1 MKIADIPNSNYY
13 IREDGKVFR
22 KSDNKEVIP
31 KTDYLFL
38 NINKKKCYIHRMV
51 AEFFVEKEKEEYN
64 IVDHINGDRLDNR
77 AENLRWT
84 DPKGNA
90 NNMCNNVPERQ
101 ANQYEYDL
109 EHSRNYSKTHR
120 EERTKH
126 QREYRKKH
134 PEVAK
139 AANKRWREKQ
149 KAKAITP

>member
-1 MKIADIPNSNYY
+1 MRESDIPNSNYY

-31 KTDYLFL
+31 KSDYLFL

-51 AEFFVEKEKEEYN
+51 AEFFVEKEKPEYN
-64 IVDHINGDRLDNR
+64 IVDHINGNRLDNR

-101 ANQYEYDL
+101 TDKKTYDL
-109 EHSRNYSKTHR
+109 EYAKKYHKERR
-120 EERTKH
+120 EHYNELQRQYRT
-126 QREYRKKH
+126 RKKVRGTSSE
-134 PEVAK
+134 PL
-139 AANKRWREKQ
+139 
-149 KAKAITP
+149 

>member
-1 MKIADIPNSNYY
+1 MRTTDIPNSNYY

-22 KSDNKEVIP
+22 KSDNKEVVP
-31 KTDYLFL
+31 KSDYLFL

-51 AEFFVEKEKEEYN
+51 AEFFVEKENEEYN

-101 ANQYEYDL
+101 ADSKAYDL
-109 EHSRNYSKTHR
+109 AYAIRYHKDRREHYN
-120 EERTKH
+120 
-126 QREYRKKH
+126 QLAREYRKRKKK
-134 PEVAK
+134 K
-139 AANKRWREKQ
+139 AQENS
-149 KAKAITP
+149 